1 MNSNNGTKKS
11 NWLKKM
17 PNGSMMPNEKSS
29 VVASFCDEELQ
40 DLPPFNLI
48 PVGLVLIAIV
58 DNGSFEAALIV
69 DNEHDYERVRLSWT
83 GENKDPR
90 PVRLFLLKR
99 EWVNQMAERP
109 LEGGA

>member
-58 DNGSFEAALIV
+58 DN
-69 DNEHDYERVRLSWT
+69 EHDYERVRLSWT

-109 LEGGA
+109 LEGEA